1 MAGSFSGGER
11 DRKGGARLAR
21 DVSERARAP
30 TSVASVSQD
39 INLFPVRRVVT
50 LGVVPWGGPLLEAGS
65 ETTLNNIRN

>member
-1 MAGSFSGGER
+1 MARE
-11 DRKGGARLAR
+11 
-21 DVSERARAP
+21 VSERARAP
-30 TSVASVSQD
+30 TSVASVSQG